1 MKKYQDQIIDY
12 GIYRKL
18 FIDDVK
24 EYLMRVNKKSLFSSL
39 TSKQRF
45 EISSELTK
53 LIKELESHKISNA
66 NLEAN
71 RNAYLKRKREYFFK
85 LNGYKIIIIGLL
97 GLICFILILT
107 LVFLQT
113 NLA

>member
-1 MKKYQDQIIDY
+1 MKKDQDQIIDY

-18 FIDDVK
+18 FINDVK
-24 EYLMRVNKKSLFSSL
+24 EYLARVNKKSLFSYL

-45 EISSELTK
+45 EIFSELTK
-53 LIKELESHKISNA
+53 LIKELENHKIANS

-113 NLA
+113 NLG